1 MILLGRGT
9 THCTNG
15 IVIQRTPL
23 TCALPPELVSTR
35 PHTKRRSVT
44 GISTDVL
51 PYHSGR
57 RQGPSPVAIDVNT
70 VLQRTPEDSQYARVI
85 DFGWMLCR
93 KAFEDTLFTSIEDQ
107 RQVIPAWTSFNILLQ
122 MNEVPQKSCIGY
134 CPVIEASPT
143 ELPTVFTLL
152 KRSLQMG
159 DQLNQSDVVVVLDQA
174 IYAKALEVIWQNQE
188 QFRRMVVRM
197 GSFHIMCAFMAAIGK
212 RFGDAGLADIL
223 IESGVVGSGS
233 VAGVL
238 EGKHYNRAVRMH
250 KVWT

>member
-1 MILLGRGT
+1 M
-9 THCTNG
+9 
-15 IVIQRTPL
+15 
-23 TCALPPELVSTR
+23 
-35 PHTKRRSVT
+35 
-44 GISTDVL
+44 
-51 PYHSGR
+51 
-57 RQGPSPVAIDVNT
+57 AIDVNT
-70 VLQRTPEDSQYARVI
+70 VLERTPDDSQYARII
-85 DFGWMLCR
+85 DFGWMLVR
-93 KAFEDTLFTSIEDQ
+93 QAFEDTVFTLVEDQ

-143 ELPTVFTLL
+143 ELPTVYTLL

-159 DQLNQSDVVVVLDQA
+159 DQLNQSDVIVVLDQA

-250 KVWT
+250 KVWN